1 MDATGG
7 TEHGERRR
15 QGAWRVLA
23 RFALAGLLAT
33 SGIGHLVA
41 PEAFLAQVPPAL
53 PAPMAV
59 VYVSGIVEL
68 ALAGALV
75 FLAQRRVQVG
85 WVVATFFVVIFP
97 GNVSQA
103 LTGADA
109 FGLETSTARW
119 LRLAFQPVLVAVA
132 LWSTGAWDAW
142 RRR

>member
-1 MDATGG
+1 MDVAGE
-7 TEHGERRR
+7 TEHGERRLR
-15 QGAWRVLA
+15 DAWRVIA

-33 SGIGHLVA
+33 SGVGHLVA
-41 PEAFLAQVPPAL
+41 PEEFLAQVPPWL

-59 VYVSGIVEL
+59 IYVSGIIEL

-75 FLAQRRVQVG
+75 FLAKRRVQVG
-85 WVVATFFVVIFP
+85 WIVAAFFVVIFP

-109 FGLETSTARW
+109 FGLESPTARW

-132 LWSTGAWDAW
+132 LWSTGAWKAW

>member
-1 MDATGG
+1 MDVAG
-7 TEHGERRR
+7 EADHGERRL
-15 QGAWRVLA
+15 QGAGRVLA

-33 SGIGHLVA
+33 SGVGHLVV
-41 PEAFLAQVPPAL
+41 PEEFLAQVPPRL

-59 VYVSGIVEL
+59 IYVSGIIEL

-75 FLAQRRVQVG
+75 FLARRRVQVG
-85 WVVATFFVVIFP
+85 WVVAAFFVVIFP

-109 FGLETSTARW
+109 FGLESATARW
-119 LRLAFQPVLVAVA
+119 LRLAFQPVLVVVA
-132 LWSTGAWDAW
+132 LWSTGAWEDW